1 MISLP
6 LARRLRDG
14 GLTWSPAP
22 GDRFVVAD
30 RGMDDEVFVLSNMT
44 VNAHRLPN
52 GAEIIAFNGT
62 TEWALDSIQQNQSVW
77 LPREDQLR
85 ALLAGAFRRLER
97 GATGWRVVVEVAGR
111 TRQAEHADAE
121 EAYGLAL
128 LHLVTGEATA
138 A

>member
-1 MISLP
+1 MISVS

-14 GLTWSPAP
+14 GLTWTPTT

-30 RGMDDEVFVLSNMT
+30 RGMDEDVFVLSNMT
-44 VNAHRLPN
+44 VDAHRLSN

-62 TEWALDSIQQNQSVW
+62 TEWALDSIQQNQSIW

-85 ALLAGAFRRLER
+85 ALLAGTFRRLER
-97 GATGWRVVVEVAGR
+97 SPTGWRVVVEVAGR
-111 TRQAEHADAE
+111 ILQAEHVDAE
-121 EAYGLAL
+121 EAYGLAV